1 MAELISKR
9 IAVIP
14 RASEEALPADAEGG
28 ATQVNRNLIFVAVI
42 LAFVFI
48 GCSLSY
54 VWSHHQIIALG
65 YEASQAAREE
75 QELLQENKRLR
86 LELAALKSPAR
97 IERMASRDLGL
108 GTPQKEQLI
117 IVR

>member
-14 RASEEALPADAEGG
+14 RGREEAFPIGSE
-28 ATQVNRNLIFVAVI
+28 ATVKEVNRNLIFVAVI

-65 YEASQAAREE
+65 YEVSQAAREE

-86 LELAALKSPAR
+86 LDLAALKSPAR

-108 GTPQKEQLI
+108 GAPQKEQLI